1 LIASS
6 TDGDSFSS
14 GVNNVVSDAVAKVN
28 TRLAGEVVEN
38 AVVKANPSNNESN
51 PIAISTSNTLPSN
64 NSNSIATSISNNKVS
79 IEVNPKGGA
88 IIDVD
93 AISLDSGLIKEK
105 IVESVS
111 TEAASIIVDTTSLL
125 AASAALILNPI
136 FFIGTVTVYAG
147 GLAVTAIIS
156 YYIQ

>member
-6 TDGDSFSS
+6 TGGDSLSS

-28 TRLAGEVVEN
+28 TRLAGEVEN
-38 AVVKANPSNNESN
+38 AVVKANPLNNESN
-51 PIAISTSNTLPSN
+51 PIAISTSNILPSN
-64 NSNSIATSISNNKVS
+64 NSIATSISNNKVS

-88 IIDVD
+88 ISD

-156 YYIQ
+156 YYMQ

>member
-51 PIAISTSNTLPSN
+51 PIAISTSNTLLSN
-64 NSNSIATSISNNKVS
+64 NSNNKVS